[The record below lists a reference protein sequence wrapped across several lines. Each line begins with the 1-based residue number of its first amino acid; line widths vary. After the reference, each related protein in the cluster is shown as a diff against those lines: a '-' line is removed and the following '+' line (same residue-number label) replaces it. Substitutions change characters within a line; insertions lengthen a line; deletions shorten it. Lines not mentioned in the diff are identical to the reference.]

1 MPARLSIIAAIILT
15 LVSGYL
21 SWQTRSKVNGLKGD
35 LAAAQTQATTAES
48 KVADAAKSAKEAK
61 EAAENAAKDKEA
73 AETALTTAKS
83 DADKAKADLTSAKA
97 DVDAKQ
103 KEIDDLKAKIAAAP
117 TPAPGPD
124 PALDEMKKQLADA
137 DAKMKEQQQVVES
150 LQKKQTET
158 EQHAQQLEQEEARRK
173 TAVSLPGLEGKV
185 VAVNPSWNFV
195 VLNVGDRQGI
205 VMNSTLVVKRGGN
218 SVARLRVTSVE
229 PATSIADIVPGTV
242 PKGTYVQPG
251 DVAIVPRS

>member
-1 MPARLSIIAAIILT
+1 MPARLLITVAIVLT

-35 LAAAQTQATTAES
+35 LVAAQGQASSAEA
-48 KVADAAKSAKEAK
+48 KAADAAKTAKDAK
-61 EAAENAAKDKEA
+61 ATAEAATKDKEA
-73 AETALTTAKS
+73 AETALAAAKS
-83 DADKAKADLTSAKA
+83 DADKATAALNAAKA

-103 KEIDDLKAKIAAAP
+103 KQIDDLNAKIAAAP
-117 TPAPGPD
+117 TPAAGPD
-124 PALDEMKKQLADA
+124 PALDDMKKQLADA
-137 DAKMKEQQQVVES
+137 DAKMKEQQQIVET
-150 LQKKQTET
+150 LQKKETET
-158 EQHAQQLEQEEARRK
+158 EQHAQELEQQEARRK
-173 TAVSLPGLEGKV
+173 TLMSLPGLEGKI

-205 VMNSTLVVKRGGN
+205 VMNSTLVVKRGGT

-229 PATSIADIVPGTV
+229 PATSIADIIPGSV
-242 PKGTYVQPG
+242 SKGKFVEPG